1 MKTLELQKTT
11 LNQLMSDYDLFRYI
25 IDKRNLNEID
35 FQKDVCCN
43 PLYKNSIKPVAFL
56 QSECSGKTEEMLSLL
71 EMFYFRDKNKGLK
84 TILNPS
90 ALKVTRDNIEDRF
103 SDFQP
108 EFFKFK
114 VAKNSKEYLDLLNK
128 QDEWDVLII
137 TPQLLNSKDEE
148 NGVYNYELLP
158 EIEIYICDEGSDW
171 YFEKVI
177 QRMLKHINPNI
188 QWIFAAQSGKFNLH
202 KDRFT
207 RVFTSTSTLY
217 DKGIISNVKFN
228 VVTTN
233 VDLKASD
240 FASTK
245 NIGYGNL
252 KEELTNDKKTNIT
265 SFREMF
271 SEMVKILKIE
281 NSDLIN
287 IGTTANR
294 LTNNYAHVFGKLEQT
309 LIVCNSKE
317 QATNF
322 YEELNRDKNLNGK
335 VLISTE
341 DTDNDS
347 IYLKDFKKGNH
358 RILIVVYKGRKG
370 YSHNELFN
378 IVDFTYTQDPEMIKN
393 ISGRVYRKSKLK
405 PNKQK
410 TYFKVAYKTAAPW
423 YVTIM
428 TGVLALME
436 DGPYQTY
443 NTKNFDGF
451 KIPVVLTTQE
461 TNKKTKGKG
470 KKRKPNPDFVP
481 VSKMGLPL
489 DMNFFNNVAHHKLN
503 DAYSVIAYTTIGELR
518 RNHFEMLERWSPE
531 KVEEV
536 YSMYKNKTLRE
547 LTTNHPL
554 AYRGAFRYGSH
565 VELMEKYNITQQFEY
580 KTHEDLITY
589 INECENFS
597 DLYNDKL
604 IWKRIIKFQYD
615 EDRNYHK
622 VIVDKFGIENVD
634 FKFLTDDEKLE
645 VCKLQIT
652 KYTSLTEFA
661 EKSPTHYNYLIRR
674 FRPSKSEEGRKE
686 YDKIISSLEIKKKG
700 VIDYNDVVICAKN
713 ESNFTSFKENNP
725 SFYDYLVNS
734 RRITDFRLEMEDE
747 NPGWDNGL
755 HKPKCKRLSEND
767 KIKIQE
773 TYDSYVTN
781 GITVGIAKENVA
793 KDFKI
798 SVFEV
803 RRIVKD
809 KEVLIKS
816 YQEHKDFVKPF
827 NFTSNKQYMKLDL
840 PEGYIYSVE
849 RHFNE
854 TKEWEGW
861 PVFLGK
867 QSNVTDEEIINLWK
881 RDGVKERNGDG
892 KSYEQ
897 IAEDLNIPKTRVGK
911 VIRKV
916 KNKS

>member
-1 MKTLELQKTT
+1 MEEILELQEIKICQST
-11 LNQLMSDYDLFRYI
+11 SDNDLFNYI

-35 FQKDVCCN
+35 YQKDVCCN
-43 PLYKNSIKPVAFL
+43 PLYKNSLKPVAFL
-56 QSECSGKTEEMLSLL
+56 QSECAGKTEEMLALL

-103 SDFQP
+103 TDFQP

-114 VAKNSKEYLDLLNK
+114 VAKNSEEYFDLLNK
-128 QDEWDVLII
+128 LEEWDVLIV
-137 TPQLLNSKDEE
+137 TPQLLNSKDDD
-148 NGVYNYELLP
+148 NGIYNYELLP
-158 EIEIYICDEGSDW
+158 KIEIYICDEGSDW

-177 QRMLKHINPNI
+177 QRMLKHMNPNI

-233 VDLKASD
+233 VDLKVTD

-252 KEELTNDKKTNIT
+252 KEKLTNDKKTNIK

-443 NTKNFDGF
+443 NTKNFDGL
-451 KIPVVLTTQE
+451 KIPMVLTTQE
-461 TNKKTKGKG
+461 TDKKSKGKG
-470 KKRKPNPDFVP
+470 KKRNPNPDFTP
-481 VSKMGLPL
+481 ISKMGLPL
-489 DMNFFNNVAHHKLN
+489 DMDFFNNVAHHKLN
-503 DAYSVIAYTTIGELR
+503 DSYSVIAYTTIGELR
-518 RNHFEMLERWSPE
+518 RSHFEMLEQWSPE
-531 KVEEV
+531 KVEET
-536 YSMYKNKTLRE
+536 YLKFKDGPLRE
-547 LTTNHPL
+547 LTDNCPL
-554 AYRGAFRYGSH
+554 AYRAAFRYGIH
-565 VELMEKYNITQQFEY
+565 VELMRKYNITQQHY
-580 KTHEDLITY
+580 RRTDEDLVKYIDTITKF
-589 INECENFS
+589 E
-597 DLYNDKL
+597 DLPLDKL
-604 IWKRIIKFQYD
+604 TWRSITKNQHEKG
-615 EDRNYHK
+615 YHK
-622 VIVDKFGIENVD
+622 MIVDKFGIENVD
-634 FKFLTDDEKLE
+634 FKFLTEDEKLE
-645 VCKLQIT
+645 VCKLEIA

-661 EKSPTHYNYLIRR
+661 EKSPTHYNSLIRR
-674 FRPSKSEEGRKE
+674 FKPSKSEEGREE
-686 YDKIISSLEIKKKG
+686 YDKIISSLETKRKG
-700 VIDYNDVVICAKN
+700 ENDYDDVVKCAKN
-713 ESNFTSFKENNP
+713 EPNFTTFKQNNE
-725 SFYDYLVNS
+725 SYYTFLVNS
-734 RRITDFRLEMEDE
+734 RRITDFRLMMEE
-747 NPGWDNGL
+747 EISGWDNGL
-755 HKPKCKRLSEND
+755 HKPKSKRLSEEE
-767 KIKIQE
+767 KINIQN
-773 TYDSYVTN
+773 TYDLYVKN
-781 GITVGIAKENVA
+781 GLSLGIAKEQVA
-793 KDFKI
+793 KNFKI
-798 SVFEV
+798 SVFAV
-803 RRIVKD
+803 RRIVVD
-809 KEVLIKS
+809 KEVFIKS
-816 YQEHKDFVKPF
+816 YQEHKDYVKPF
-827 NFTSNKQYMKLDL
+827 NFTSNKGYMALDL

-881 RDGVKERNGDG
+881 RDGVK
-892 KSYEQ
+892 SYEQ
-897 IAEDLNIPKTRVGK
+897 MAEELNVPKTRVGK
-911 VIRKV
+911 VIRKY
-916 KNKS
+916 KK

>member
-1 MKTLELQKTT
+1 MEEILDLQEVKIS
-11 LNQLMSDYDLFRYI
+11 QSISDNNLFNYI

-35 FQKDVCCN
+35 YQKDVCCN
-43 PLYKNSIKPVAFL
+43 PLYKNSTNPVAFL

-103 SDFQP
+103 TDFQP

-137 TPQLLNSKDEE
+137 TPQLLNTKDEKD
-148 NGVYNYELLP
+148 GVYNYELLP

-240 FASTK
+240 FTSTK

-252 KEELTNDKKTNIT
+252 KEEFTNDKKTNIT

-281 NSDLIN
+281 NSDFIN

-322 YEELNRDKNLNGK
+322 YDELNTDINLNGK
-335 VLISTE
+335 ILISTE

-347 IYLKDFKKGNH
+347 IYLKDFKEGNH

-393 ISGRVYRKSKLK
+393 ISGRVYRKSKIK

-451 KIPVVLTTQE
+451 KIPIVLTTQE
-461 TNKKTKGKG
+461 TNKKSKGKG
-470 KKRKPNPDFVP
+470 KKRNSNPDFTP

-518 RNHFEMLERWSPE
+518 RNHFEMLEKWSPE
-531 KVEEV
+531 KVEQI
-536 YSMYKNKTLRE
+536 YSKYKNKSLRE
-547 LTTNHPL
+547 LTTNEPM
-554 AYRGAFRYGSH
+554 AYRGGFRYGIH
-565 VELMEKYNITQQFEY
+565 VSLMEKYNITQQFEY
-580 KTHEDLITY
+580 KTHEDLLNY
-589 INECENFS
+589 INGCENFLN
-597 DLYNDKL
+597 LYEDRL
-604 IWKRIIKFQYD
+604 IWRRIIKLQYD
-615 EDRNYHK
+615 LEKNYHK
-622 VIVDKFGIENVD
+622 VIINKFGIENVE

-652 KYTSLTEFA
+652 KYKTLTEFA
-661 EKSPTHYNYLIRR
+661 KKSPTHYNYLIRR
-674 FRPSKSEEGRKE
+674 FKPSKSEEGRIE
-686 YDKIISSLEIKKKG
+686 YDKIILSLEIKKKG
-700 VIDYNDVVICAKN
+700 IIDYNNVVICAKN
-713 ESNFTSFKENNP
+713 ELNFKTFIKNHSDY
-725 SFYDYLVNS
+725 YDFLVNS
-734 RRITDFRLEMEDE
+734 RKITDFRLEMEDE
-747 NPGWDNGL
+747 IPGWDNGL
-755 HKPKCKRLSEND
+755 HKPKGKRLTKED
-767 KIKIQE
+767 KVNIQIKYE
-773 TYDSYVTN
+773 SYVNN
-781 GITVGIAKENVA
+781 GLSISDAKKQTS

-798 SVFEV
+798 SLYSV
-803 RRIVKD
+803 RSIVVD
-809 KEVLIKS
+809 KENVIKS

-827 NFTSNKQYMKLDL
+827 NFSSNKGYMKLEL
-840 PEGYIYSVE
+840 PEGYIKHVE
-849 RHFNE
+849 PYFKK

-867 QSNVTDEEIINLWK
+867 KSNVTDEDIINLWEK
-881 RDGVKERNGDG
+881 EGVKERNGDG

-897 IAEDLNIPKTRVGK
+897 IANELDVPKTYVGK
-911 VIRKV
+911 LIRKY
-916 KNKS
+916 KK